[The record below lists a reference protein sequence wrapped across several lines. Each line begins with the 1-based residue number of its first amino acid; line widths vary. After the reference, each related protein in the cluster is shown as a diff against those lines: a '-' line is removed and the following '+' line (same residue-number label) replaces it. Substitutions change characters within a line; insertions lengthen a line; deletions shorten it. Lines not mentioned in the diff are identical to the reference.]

1 MTSNVVNFPA
11 PQRATAI
18 APEDNTDPHTAA
30 IQGLKKAIEASIRT
44 CGKAW
49 TLNVL
54 RAAIEIDA
62 GSDWRSRARQMFQ
75 KEPKV

>member
-1 MTSNVVNFPA
+1 MSNVIHLNLP
-11 PQRATAI
+11 PRATAI

-44 CGKAW
+44 CGKGW

-62 GSDWRSRARQMFQ
+62 SPNWRERAREMFQ

>member
-1 MTSNVVNFPA
+1 MSNVIHLNIIP
-11 PQRATAI
+11 RATAI

-62 GSDWRSRARQMFQ
+62 NTNNWRQRAAVWK
-75 KEPKV
+75 KEPK